1 MSLQTNIERRKF
13 SSSLLVANVLSEA
26 VDTDLRRFML
36 TENTYIHSVRYDN
49 NKAVPIVQRHGV
61 YGPRHRKLHTYNKIR
76 IPEQIKLSRQSQ
88 KCKAPRQAGYKG
100 EIIQKYGGGDT
111 LFFIFFSLLFFAAS
125 VWSKLW

>member
-49 NKAVPIVQRHGV
+49 NKAVPIVQRHG
-61 YGPRHRKLHTYNKIR
+61 
-76 IPEQIKLSRQSQ
+76 
-88 KCKAPRQAGYKG
+88 
-100 EIIQKYGGGDT
+100 DT
-111 LFFIFFSLLFFAAS
+111 
-125 VWSKLW
+125 